1 MTKILVIITSGKNE
15 IDKAMAG
22 MSFAYNAKV
31 KGYLDDIRIMFFGPS
46 EELIASENK
55 DIQEMLRKL
64 SEAGMFMVACRN
76 VSEKYQVTSRLSTLG
91 IRVDYVGKIIADH
104 VRDGYVPITF

>member
-55 DIQEMLRKL
+55 EILEMLRKL

-104 VRDGYVPITF
+104 VRDGFVPITF